1 MNAHLERP
9 YASDDEPI
17 ELPVSEAAQ
26 RSGIILPLI
35 PSMTSNQITTV
46 CDHLASALAVTMSAA
61 ATA

>member
-9 YASDDEPI
+9 YASAHEPI

-35 PSMTSNQITTV
+35 PSMTSEQITMV
-46 CDHLASALAVTMSAA
+46 CDHLVSALAVTMSPV